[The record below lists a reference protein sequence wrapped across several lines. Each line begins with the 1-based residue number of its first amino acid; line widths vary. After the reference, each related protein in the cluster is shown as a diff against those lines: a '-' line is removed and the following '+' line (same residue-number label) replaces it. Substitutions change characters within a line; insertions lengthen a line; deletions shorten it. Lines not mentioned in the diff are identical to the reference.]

1 MQFFCLFISN
11 IWQFSV
17 ILKKSA
23 SRLPATIFETLFGL
37 DSWRGSQLTT
47 NTKKVTHPALRGKCL
62 GEKCIFSKFEKI
74 RFFSFYAKTF
84 AKSIFR
90 VYHSTK
96 AKNPKKSIFLIK
108 ALSTFC
114 GISFNI
120 LNCHE
125 FFPLHFHS
133 KIGSIL

>member
-1 MQFFCLFISN
+1 
-11 IWQFSV
+11 
-17 ILKKSA
+17 
-23 SRLPATIFETLFGL
+23 L

-96 AKNPKKSIFLIK
+96 AKNPKKVNIFDK
-108 ALSTFC
+108 
-114 GISFNI
+114 SFVNF
-120 LNCHE
+120 LWN
-125 FFPLHFHS
+125 FFQYFKLP
-133 KIGSIL
+133 